1 MSRRKSKRSK
11 KTCQIGRQSCG
22 EAGKSPNCTRKTTS
36 GLYNVTTN
44 NGNVFDTL
52 DSNWYEVT
60 PGDITDAK
68 NWKRCD

>member
-1 MSRRKSKRSK
+1 MKV
-11 KTCQIGRQSCG
+11 
-22 EAGKSPNCTRKTTS
+22 TTS
-36 GLYNVTTN
+36 GLFNVMTN
-44 NGNVFDTL
+44 NGNVFDTS